1 MPMAAR
7 LHSEGR
13 VLIAAGN
20 QRASMMNIVPSKTEE
35 KKGLAWE
42 TRKALEGVPTVGG
55 GTATVC
61 RAFPMLTNSY

>member
-1 MPMAAR
+1 
-7 LHSEGR
+7 
-13 VLIAAGN
+13 
-20 QRASMMNIVPSKTEE
+20 MMNIVPLKTEE